1 MALLRSPS
9 SVTVTDLVLLPD
21 RSKDAEGR
29 CREDRRHPSR
39 TAAKRFAYSRQNNI
53 TITKLATIPEA
64 TIVE

>member
-29 CREDRRHPSR
+29 CREDRRHPRGSLQRPPKFDTHSR
-39 TAAKRFAYSRQNNI
+39 ADPSRR
-53 TITKLATIPEA
+53 TD
-64 TIVE
+64 